1 MPFYPG
7 SHFCAIVTLLDQLDP
22 EEYNWQQVWV
32 ILQGQSQ
39 TVFHIKLLHLFN
51 QMKANVE
58 FSRMVSKFLMDQDRA
73 GPLWVDSQ
81 TYAKLAMDLLK
92 FLSDR

>member
-1 MPFYPG
+1 METLLDHHLATFNEWLQAHFMPFYPG
-7 SHFCAIVTLLDQLDP
+7 SHFCAVVTLLDQLDP

-58 FSRMVSKFLMDQDRA
+58 FSRMVSKFLMDRD
-73 GPLWVDSQ
+73 
-81 TYAKLAMDLLK
+81 
-92 FLSDR
+92 